1 MLYRPQAFVRLT
13 DEPWDD
19 EGVRAA
25 IRRLVARVD
34 DAFDPVGLWPANE
47 WDAWRTP
54 TPLEMLYAGAAGVLW
69 ALDDLRRRGLAE
81 TRIDLAAAARA
92 ALDGWRREPDF
103 MEGSELPS
111 RKEAGLLSGESG
123 ILLVAWRLTGD
134 AACADELHEHVRANV
149 DNEAEEVMW
158 GTPGTLVAARRM
170 LAWTGEERWRRACEE
185 SAEALWARRDER
197 GLWTQ
202 RLYGKVFQGLGTAH
216 GLVGNVAALRPCLD
230 EARREQLERE
240 TNALLA
246 GAAIHDGDL
255 ANWPAT
261 PAETP
266 GSHGES
272 RLQWCWGA
280 PGVVTAAGEYLEPEL
295 VLAGAR
301 LTWCAGAH
309 GPEKGFGI
317 CHGTAGNGY
326 ALLEAFRLTGDEE
339 WLARARRF
347 AVHALGQAEEGG
359 GRFSLFTG
367 DPGVMLFAADC
378 LTGEA
383 RFPIVG

>member
-1 MLYRPQAFVRLT
+1 MLSSSEAFEPLT

-19 EGVRAA
+19 ERVRAA

-34 DAFDPVGLWPANE
+34 DAFDPVALWPADE
-47 WDAWRTP
+47 WDAWQAP
-54 TPLEMLYAGAAGVLW
+54 TPLKTLYVGAAGVLW
-69 ALDDLRRRGLAE
+69 ALDDLRARGVAE
-81 TRIDLAAAARA
+81 TRIDVAAAAEA
-92 ALDGWRREPDF
+92 TLEAWRREPDF
-103 MEGSELPS
+103 MAGAELPS
-111 RKEAGLLSGESG
+111 RKEAGFLSGASG
-123 ILLVAWRLTGD
+123 ILLVAWRLSGD
-134 AACADELHEHVRANV
+134 AAAADGLYELVRTNV
-149 DNEAEEVMW
+149 DNEADEVMW
-158 GTPGTLVAARRM
+158 GAPGTLVAARRM
-170 LAWTGEERWRRACEE
+170 LDWTGEERWRRACEE

-216 GLVGNVAALRPCLD
+216 GLVGNVAALRPSLD
-230 EARREQLERE
+230 DERCEQLEHE
-240 TNALLA
+240 TNAVLVA
-246 GAAIHDGDL
+246 AAIHEGDL

-261 PAETP
+261 PAEAE
-266 GSHGES
+266 GSDRDM

-280 PGVVTAAGEYLEPEL
+280 PGVVVAAGDYLEREL

-301 LTWCAGAH
+301 LTWRAGAH
-309 GPEKGFGI
+309 GAEKGFGI

-347 AVHALGQAEEGG
+347 AVHALGQAEAGG

-367 DPGVMLFAADC
+367 DPGVLLFAADC
-378 LTGEA
+378 LVGEA
-383 RFPIVG
+383 RYPVLG